1 MIEFRKVSKTFSGRA
16 GSVAALASV
25 DLEVAEGEFVAIVGP
40 SGCGKSTL
48 LKLVAGLIGADSGE
62 ISIADRSPASA
73 RDDKQLAFAPQSPAL
88 LPWATV
94 RDNAQLL
101 TKVNRRSGA
110 GRVAT
115 EDEIDDLLLRVGL
128 ADFADALPHELSGGM
143 QQRVGLVRAFALH
156 APVLLMDE
164 PFAALDEFVRTEM
177 RYLLLDLWERNRA
190 SVLFVTHSLSEAV
203 SLADR
208 IVVMAAQPGRI
219 EHIHQVSL
227 PRPRRPEQEDEVAF
241 LTEIRAVRRLLAAQ
255 VKRSTHDSAPQAA
268 SVAAAEPTG
277 VAAAEPTGVAA
288 VVAAP

>member
-1 MIEFRKVSKTFSGRA
+1 M
-16 GSVAALASV
+16 AALTDV
-25 DLEVAEGEFVAIVGP
+25 DLHVAEGEFVAIVGP

-48 LKLVAGLIGADSGE
+48 LKLVAGLLEADGGSIE
-62 ISIADRSPASA
+62 IAGRSPASA
-73 RDDKQLAFAPQSPAL
+73 RDNKQLAFAPQSPAL

-94 RDNAQLL
+94 RANAQLL
-101 TKVNRRSGA
+101 TKVNRKAASG
-110 GRVAT
+110 RIAT
-115 EDEIDDLLLRVGL
+115 AEEIDELLLRVGL

-177 RYLLLDLWERNRA
+177 RYLLLDLWERNKA

-219 EHIHQVSL
+219 EHIHTVSL
-227 PRPRRPEQEDEVAF
+227 QRPRRPEQEDEVAF
-241 LTEIRAVRRLLAAQ
+241 LAETWAVRHLLSSKANRSFEAAGA
-255 VKRSTHDSAPQAA
+255 SA
-268 SVAAAEPTG
+268 S
-277 VAAAEPTGVAA
+277 
-288 VVAAP
+288 

>member
-1 MIEFRKVSKTFSGRA
+1 MIEIRSVSKTFSGRA
-16 GSVAALASV
+16 GSVAALSSV
-25 DLEVAEGEFVAIVGP
+25 DLHVREGEFVAIVGP

-48 LKLVAGLIGADSGE
+48 LKLVAGLVKANTG
-62 ISIADRSPASA
+62 SIQIAGRDAMAA
-73 RDDKQLAFAPQSPAL
+73 RDDKLLGFAPQSPAL

-94 RDNAQLL
+94 RANAQLL
-101 TKVNRRSGA
+101 TNVNRKA
-110 GRVAT
+110 AVGRVAT
-115 EDEIDDLLLRVGL
+115 PEEIDELLLRVGL

-219 EHIHQVSL
+219 EHIHTVSL

-241 LTEIRAVRRLLAAQ
+241 LAEIRAVRQLLSQHKRTHEPSAAL
-255 VKRSTHDSAPQAA
+255 AP
-268 SVAAAEPTG
+268 
-277 VAAAEPTGVAA
+277 
-288 VVAAP
+288 